1 MEAYQERFKKEFYEL
16 EARIDKLKSMLGNW
30 DHLEFEPTCSYDLLH
45 AQLCAMVS
53 YLDILK
59 IRASIEK
66 VEV

>member
-1 MEAYQERFKKEFYEL
+1 MQPYQERFINEFHEL
-16 EARIDKLKSMLGNW
+16 QNRIYKLKSMLDNW

-59 IRASIEK
+59 IRADIEK
-66 VEV
+66 LEV

>member
-1 MEAYQERFKKEFYEL
+1 MEAYQERFVKEYQEL
-16 EARIDKLKSMLGNW
+16 ETRINKLKFMLDNW
-30 DHLEFEPTCSYDLLH
+30 DHLDFEPTCSYDLLH